1 VISRSPTD
9 VQPVFETIAV
19 NALRLCNAKWAT
31 VSRLNGGLMELVA
44 PHGGLDARG
53 IEALRQAF
61 PRPPSRRGATDRAML
76 TGAVVHVPDVRQ
88 DPEYAWHELA
98 QAAGYRSQLAV
109 PLLREGQPVGAIT
122 VAGTSPGTFTDRQVA
137 LLQTFADQA
146 VIAVENV
153 RLFKELEA
161 RVRR

>member
-1 VISRSPTD
+1 
-9 VQPVFETIAV
+9 
-19 NALRLCNAKWAT
+19 
-31 VSRLNGGLMELVA
+31 
-44 PHGGLDARG
+44 
-53 IEALRQAF
+53 
-61 PRPPSRRGATDRAML
+61 
-76 TGAVVHVPDVRQ
+76 
-88 DPEYAWHELA
+88 
-98 QAAGYRSQLAV
+98 V